1 MFSDIAPRSRPGG
14 IDRHD
19 RAELDVRLMMALLSA
34 IVLVAVLVGPA
45 GAQSVYQND
54 DPTYPV
60 FEVNTQT
67 EAHTA
72 TTWAEHAAQSIAKI
86 AASPTGKAVQV
97 AVGLYNVLVNK
108 SMPVTSANI
117 GF

>member
-1 MFSDIAPRSRPGG
+1 MLSDIAPRSRPGG
-14 IDRHD
+14 IDRRD
-19 RAELDVRLMMALLSA
+19 RAELDVRLMMALLSV

-86 AASPTGKAVQV
+86 AASRTGMAVQV

>member
-1 MFSDIAPRSRPGG
+1 
-14 IDRHD
+14 
-19 RAELDVRLMMALLSA
+19 MMTLLGV
-34 IVLVAVLVGPA
+34 IVLVAVLAGPA

-60 FEVNTQT
+60 FEVNAQT
-67 EAHTA
+67 AAPPA
-72 TTWAEHAAQSIAKI
+72 TTWAAQTARSIAKI
-86 AASPTGKAVQV
+86 AASPTGMVVQV